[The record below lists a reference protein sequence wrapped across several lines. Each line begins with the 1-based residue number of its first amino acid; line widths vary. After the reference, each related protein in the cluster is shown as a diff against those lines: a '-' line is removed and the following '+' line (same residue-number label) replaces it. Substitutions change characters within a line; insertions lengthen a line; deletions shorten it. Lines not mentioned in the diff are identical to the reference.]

1 MERITHII
9 LNFLFPAYCI
19 GCRKRGVALCYP
31 CMKEIPE
38 ARTPPDA
45 NTHAVFAY
53 QNKVI
58 KKALWELKY
67 RGRTIIAK
75 QCAGMLYDR
84 MLEELSDMRTFHDF
98 TDPVLIPIPLS
109 AKRLRERGFNQS
121 ELIAREIHQKDN
133 GRSLAIDT
141 DMLHKT
147 KDTQS
152 QMSIKDKAKRAQN
165 IKGCFAVVD
174 QSRAK
179 GKNIILIDDITT
191 TGATL
196 REARRVLLEAGA
208 RRVVAFTVAH

>member
-1 MERITHII
+1 
-9 LNFLFPAYCI
+9 
-19 GCRKRGVALCYP
+19 
-31 CMKEIPE
+31 MKEIPGVS
-38 ARTPPDA
+38 APPD
-45 NTHAVFAY
+45 TDIHAIFAY

-67 RGRTIIAK
+67 KKRTIIAK
-75 QCAGMLYDR
+75 QCADLLYDR

-98 TDPVLIPIPLS
+98 TNPLLVPIPLS

-121 ELIAREIHQKDN
+121 ELIAREIHRRDC
-133 GRSLAIDT
+133 GRSFTLSPDLL
-141 DMLHKT
+141 MKT

-152 QMSIKDKAKRAQN
+152 QMSIKDKAKRAEN

-174 QSRAK
+174 QPLTK

-196 REARRVLLEAGA
+196 KEARRVLLEAGA
-208 RRVVAFTVAH
+208 RKVIAFTVAH